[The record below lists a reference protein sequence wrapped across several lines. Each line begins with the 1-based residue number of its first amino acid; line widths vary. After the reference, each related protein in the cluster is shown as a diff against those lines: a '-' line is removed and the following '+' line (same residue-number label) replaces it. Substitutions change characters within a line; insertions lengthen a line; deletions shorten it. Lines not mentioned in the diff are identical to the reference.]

1 MLLERVPRRGTRR
14 FDPSTMPMP
23 AEKHREA
30 TLDDAAI
37 QRRLEDTDI
46 RVNPERLQILGRLM
60 SQTGQACTAQELYPR
75 GVEESN
81 AAAVSR
87 VYRTLHL
94 LEKKR
99 VIERRVR
106 QVRGRP
112 VFTYIYGE
120 ESASSRIRF
129 QCRSCGASVVAD
141 DIQLREQVAKVG
153 ADQGL
158 PVASKEDIVVWIAC
172 NRCSAGTPD

>member
-1 MLLERVPRRGTRR
+1 MLLESAPHRGSYRT
-14 FDPSTMPMP
+14 DPSTMPMP
-23 AEKHREA
+23 AEKHREE
-30 TLDDAAI
+30 TLGDDVVR
-37 QRRLEDTDI
+37 QRLEEADI
-46 RVNPERLQILGRLM
+46 RVNAERLQILGRLM
-60 SQTGQACTAQELYPR
+60 SNAGQACTAQELYPR

-94 LEKKR
+94 LEKKK

-112 VFTYIYGE
+112 VFSYVYGAQ
-120 ESASSRIRF
+120 SAPSRIRF
-129 QCRSCGASVVAD
+129 QCRSCGASVIAEDVE
-141 DIQLREQVAKVG
+141 LREQVAKVG

-172 NRCSAGTPD
+172 NRCSAGAPD